1 MSSGGIVY
9 RIFWENELIPFWN
22 KAVTWKKCGTSQA
35 LWTLSGYIVSDV
47 TWKRN
52 FHYKM
57 HFFFPSYSV
66 HFPTSLQSALFLT
79 MYRTCTRWMKIVVH
93 CLPSSA
99 GCRSSRC
106 FAVSPSVRGA
116 NGKVMMKDETT
127 EILHICP
134 CTVKLHFFWEPVLK
148 VKNQWLSQFCYC
160 TEFEIMW
167 GSTVAWWLALF
178 PQSKKVH

>member
-1 MSSGGIVY
+1 MKKM
-9 RIFWENELIPFWN
+9 WN
-22 KAVTWKKCGTSQA
+22 KSSAVNAFWIHCIRCHLKTEFSLQDAFLLSLLFCA
-35 LWTLSGYIVSDV
+35 LPY
-47 TWKRN
+47 
-52 FHYKM
+52 
-57 HFFFPSYSV
+57 
-66 HFPTSLQSALFLT
+66 QSALFLT

-148 VKNQWLSQFCYC
+148 VKNQFCYC